1 MKTTTRKIIL
11 PDRYR
16 MVFGATLFFCVML
29 FSFTLSAPTVFLDIG
44 IYSAIFLSLPLFMIV
59 GLSLVFCVVAGEIDL
74 SFPSTI
80 TFTGFIFAWFLEQTN
95 NNFLIAASL
104 ALLAGTFVGL
114 LNAFLVVKLGL
125 SSLITTLGMNF
136 AIVGLTQIL
145 NQGNIRTFEE
155 LNDTKIRTVLVG
167 STGPIPNQML
177 WALGIALILGLVFH
191 RHKFGLHVRI
201 CGDNPEAGR
210 AMGVNIEATK
220 IICFVIVGV
229 ASSIVAIQN
238 VYLNSTYFS
247 TTGDGYLLPVLAAIF
262 IGGTPVTGG
271 KGTIGGMVIGAT
283 TVAFIQTGVIASGL
297 DGFWTS
303 FGFGIAVVLSLLG
316 HRKFSGRLTR

>member
-1 MKTTTRKIIL
+1 MKVKTRKLLL
-11 PDRYR
+11 PERYR
-16 MVFGATLFFCVML
+16 MVFGASFFFLVML
-29 FSFTLSAPTVFLDIG
+29 FSFTISSPSVFLDIG

-80 TFTGFIFAWFLEQTN
+80 TFTGFIFAWILEQTN
-95 NNFLIAASL
+95 NNFLLAASS
-104 ALLAGTFVGL
+104 AVLAGTACGL
-114 LNAFLVVKLGL
+114 INAFLVVKLGL

-167 STGPIPNQML
+167 STGPMPNQML
-177 WALGIALILGLVFH
+177 WALGIAAVMGLIFH

-220 IICFVIVGV
+220 ISCFVLVGV

-247 TTGDGYLLPVLAAIF
+247 TVGDGYLLPVLAAIF

-271 KGTIGGMVIGAT
+271 RGTIGGMVIGAS

-303 FGFGIAVVLSLLG
+303 FGFGVAVVLSLLG